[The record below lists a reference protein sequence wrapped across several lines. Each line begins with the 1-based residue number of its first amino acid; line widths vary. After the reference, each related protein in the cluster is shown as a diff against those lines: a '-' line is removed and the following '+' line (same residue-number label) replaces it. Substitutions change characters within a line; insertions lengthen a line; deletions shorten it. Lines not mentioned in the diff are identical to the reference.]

1 MDRLAFA
8 FKGSYR
14 HTPAAGTWFW
24 LERGSRQGGAVV
36 LWCCGAVVLWFIAIE
51 KHLQ

>member
-1 MDRLAFA
+1 VGTQKNDRLTYKNDRLAFA
-8 FKGSYR
+8 YKDTYM

-36 LWCCGAVVLWFIAIE
+36 L
-51 KHLQ
+51 